1 MRNNPQNLI
10 VAFIKLKAAK
20 KEKILLECAVST
32 STAKHILKR
41 VLVTK
46 GKLKSDVNTIPDL
59 IRHEKYVDNNI
70 HIFHLL

>member
-1 MRNNPQNLI
+1 MQNLI

-32 STAKHILKR
+32 STAKHI
-41 VLVTK
+41 VTK
-46 GKLKSDVNTIPDL
+46 GKLNSDVNTIPDL
-59 IRHEKYVDNNI
+59 IRHEDYVDNNI